1 MKEENKYLKRQ
12 EIIDYPGKKL
22 PVVFLVDMSYSMKAV
37 KGGTPTGETY
47 FSDGKTWNLVTNGTD
62 SVMDRLKRRVQD
74 FHEAMTRDH
83 RTSVTCQ
90 TAFVAFG
97 DRARVLDDFSLV
109 KNTEVST
116 DRWEAGDQSTFI
128 ADGIEMALRMLDG
141 QKELIQREGGDYYQ
155 PWLLIFTDGEAHDSP
170 ERLQRI
176 KRELLERQNSGK
188 LTVYAVALD
197 DGPELYNSIR
207 GYSKWKPIPYDA
219 KGEKLLEFFEF
230 LKRSVSSISAGKV
243 TKSIPSFGDP
253 DDMYS
258 LQ

>member
-1 MKEENKYLKRQ
+1 MEEENKYLKRQ

-22 PVVFLVDMSYSMKAV
+22 PVAFLIDMSDSMNKC
-37 KGGTPTGETY
+37 KGGTPTGETQ
-47 FSDGKTWNLVTNGTD
+47 FSDGVAWFIVRNGSET
-62 SVMDRLKRRVQD
+62 VMDRLKRRVQD
-74 FHEAMTRDH
+74 FHEAMARDR

-90 TAFVAFG
+90 TAFVGFG

-109 KNTEVST
+109 KNKAVST
-116 DRWEAGDQSTFI
+116 DRWEAGDNDTFI

-141 QKELIQREGGDYYQ
+141 QKELIQKEGGDYYQ
-155 PWLLIFTDGEAHDSP
+155 PWLLIFTDGKAHDSP

-188 LTVYAVALD
+188 LTVYAVALGD
-197 DGPELYNSIR
+197 DPELYSNIR
-207 GYSKWKPIPYDA
+207 GYSKWRPIPYDA
-219 KGEKLLEFFEF
+219 EGEKLSEFFEF